1 MYRAQPPPR
10 KYEEYAYV
18 LDFNSRGKSSTVRG
32 REGIIVTAI
41 GEDRLTLLEV
51 LGIPNS
57 TFEIG
62 EKIYIGKDGR
72 TKVLSVLGKME
83 YDKISSS
90 AQSELQTVVQT
101 IVTAIGEDR
110 LTLLEI
116 LGIPN
121 TTFEI
126 GEKIYIG
133 KDGRTKVLSVLG
145 KMEYDKISSSAQSE
159 LPTVV
164 QTIVTANESKFVEY
178 LNNARPLTPR
188 IHALELI
195 PGIGKTYMKTMLE
208 EREKKK
214 FESYQDLQ
222 DRVGFKDPVKHISER
237 IMDEITGES
246 RMNLFVK
253 R

>member
-1 MYRAQPPPR
+1 MHRAQSPPR

-32 REGIIVTAI
+32 RDGIIVTAI
-41 GEDRLTLLEV
+41 GEDRLTLLEI
-51 LGIPNS
+51 LGVPNS
-57 TFEIG
+57 TFEVG
-62 EKIYIGKDGR
+62 ERIYIGKDGR
-72 TKVLSVLGKME
+72 TKVLSVLGKMD
-83 YDKISSS
+83 YDNVSSS
-90 AQSELQTVVQT
+90 AQSELESVIEN
-101 IVTAIGEDR
+101 IVT
-110 LTLLEI
+110 T
-116 LGIPN
+116 N
-121 TTFEI
+121 
-126 GEKIYIG
+126 
-133 KDGRTKVLSVLG
+133 
-145 KMEYDKISSSAQSE
+145 E
-159 LPTVV
+159 L
-164 QTIVTANESKFVEY
+164 KFVEY

-222 DRVGFKDPVKHISER
+222 DRVGFKEPIKHISER
-237 IMDEITGES
+237 IMDEITGQS

>member
-1 MYRAQPPPR
+1 MYRAQSPPR

-32 REGIIVTAI
+32 RDGIIVTSI

-62 EKIYIGKDGR
+62 ERIYIGKEGR
-72 TKVLSVLGKME
+72 TKVLSVLGKMD
-83 YDKISSS
+83 Y
-90 AQSELQTVVQT
+90 A
-101 IVTAIGEDR
+101 
-110 LTLLEI
+110 
-116 LGIPN
+116 
-121 TTFEI
+121 
-126 GEKIYIG
+126 
-133 KDGRTKVLSVLG
+133 
-145 KMEYDKISSSAQSE
+145 KISSSAQSE

-164 QTIVTANESKFVEY
+164 ENIVTANEQRFVEY

-208 EREKKK
+208 ERERKK

-222 DRVGFKDPVKHISER
+222 ERVGFKEPIKHISER
-237 IMDEITGES
+237 IMDEITGQS